1 MPDGILHFD
10 QVALDQDPLAGRY
23 CKEEVVSVQFALTA
37 GTIMSREGAN
47 QFVAGD
53 ALITGSTGDRWSV
66 TRERFEMKY
75 IPLTGLSM
83 GEDGQYRSI
92 PTVVLARQIA
102 QPFTVARRQ
111 GGDLLTG
118 NAGDWLMQYAP
129 GDFGLAENA
138 RFQKVYRAVADE
150 PHP

>member
-1 MPDGILHFD
+1 MPQHVLHFD
-10 QVALDQDPLAGRY
+10 QVALDQDPLAGRFY
-23 CKEEVVSVQFALTA
+23 KEEVVSVQFALTA
-37 GTIMSREGAN
+37 GSLMSREGAN

-75 IPLTGLSM
+75 LPLSGLNM
-83 GEDGQYRSI
+83 GEDGHYRSM
-92 PTVVLARQIA
+92 PTVVLARQIDE
-102 QPFTVARRQ
+102 PFTVARRH
-111 GGDLLTG
+111 GGDLLKG

-138 RFQKVYRAVADE
+138 RFQKVYRRVSAGTG
-150 PHP
+150 